1 MYVQLE
7 NCVHNPNILA
17 FQSAKH
23 FPLFFFSLSAS
34 LHQAFNFFGRSKSAI
49 IERHKFFDPSR
60 TPGRPSPPIP
70 KAMLTFTLDALGNAT
85 KYPDQ
90 RFEANQ
96 HVIFAAVRDPTER
109 FISSIGQ
116 GM

>member
-1 MYVQLE
+1 
-7 NCVHNPNILA
+7 
-17 FQSAKH
+17 
-23 FPLFFFSLSAS
+23 
-34 LHQAFNFFGRSKSAI
+34 
-49 IERHKFFDPSR
+49 
-60 TPGRPSPPIP
+60 
-70 KAMLTFTLDALGNAT
+70 MLTFTLDALGNAT